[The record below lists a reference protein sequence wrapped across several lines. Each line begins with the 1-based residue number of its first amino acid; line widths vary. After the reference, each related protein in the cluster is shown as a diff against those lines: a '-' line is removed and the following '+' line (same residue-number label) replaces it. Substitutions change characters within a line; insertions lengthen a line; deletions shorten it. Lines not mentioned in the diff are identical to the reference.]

1 GLYRILQ
8 SAHRPV
14 QPYLH
19 ALPLPKRFWALQD
32 TAFVA
37 AFGALPLAVLLA
49 PMFIHLH
56 ASVDTTLALVLA
68 YFVLLALLR
77 LPLVH
82 GGRQAVLLGVI
93 LAGTWSGAA
102 MAVVR

>member
-1 GLYRILQ
+1 M
-8 SAHRPV
+8 RP
-14 QPYLH
+14 
-19 ALPLPKRFWALQD
+19 PLPKRFWTLQD

-37 AFGALPLAVLLA
+37 AFGALPLTVLLA
-49 PMFIHLH
+49 PIFISLN

-82 GGRQAVLLGVI
+82 GGRQALLLGVI
-93 LAGTWSGAA
+93 LAGAWSGAA
-102 MAVVR
+102 MAAVVRQE